1 MPESSAKGASAPA
14 SRPTDQA
21 IGEIVKMNPRKVTV
35 SLTLPV
41 SRGDDRPMINLEWTR
56 EDTNMPLSELLTRI
70 EEYVSKFGH

>member
-1 MPESSAKGASAPA
+1 
-14 SRPTDQA
+14 
-21 IGEIVKMNPRKVTV
+21 MNPRKVTV

-41 SRGDDRPMINLEWTR
+41 SRGNDRPLINLEWTR